1 MTSCMLSRTRTRTHT
16 HDHTHAHIHAHTHAH
31 IYTSSEGTP
40 REPRKE
46 GLIAQLVRHAKGQK
60 TLFAKDGVA
69 ILLKRAKA
77 IVGETVEMT
86 DTMCDLCVTMHS
98 CVVSDVHMS
107 VLSAFSV
114 RESVVLFLLFF

>member
-1 MTSCMLSRTRTRTHT
+1 M
-16 HDHTHAHIHAHTHAH
+16 
-31 IYTSSEGTP
+31 
-40 REPRKE
+40 
-46 GLIAQLVRHAKGQK
+46 RHAKGQK

-86 DTMCDLCVTMHS
+86 ATMCDLCVTMHS
-98 CVVSDVHMS
+98 CVGSDMHMS

-114 RESVVLFLLFF
+114 RESVVLFLLFFKVPFSLFFLFQLTCATDVCMLHASDNVGGVR